1 MDDDICH
8 SKDIRG
14 PKVLEGIFLGE
25 PGMSRDIVEY
35 AFQVMHYEPNHIM
48 IFIEV

>member
-14 PKVLEGIFLGE
+14 PKVLEGILGE
-25 PGMSRDIVEY
+25 SGMGRDVVEY
-35 AFQVMHYEPNHIM
+35 AFQVMAL
-48 IFIEV
+48 